1 MTTISSIFPKKRTL
15 SQLPTNNDVFHSSTS
30 DLCVWCRFCAQILL
44 LASIRCRVY
53 GVDSVRKFFYCWCEP
68 VYMVPI
74 LGTNFI
80 FIVTHEAVAYM
91 VLAYKVTNG
100 FYRVSF
106 YQFLWDVITARAFFF
121 FFAKFCNRLC
131 RIFGP
136 LDNLCCKLD
145 FRFTRRHD
153 SA

>member
-1 MTTISSIFPKKRTL
+1 MLNKKSCVNDNDIVNFSKKRTL

-74 LGTNFI
+74 LGTNLI

-121 FFAKFCNRLC
+121 FLLSFVIAFVE
-131 RIFGP
+131 F
-136 LDNLCCKLD
+136 LDHSIICVAN
-145 FRFTRRHD
+145 
-153 SA
+153 